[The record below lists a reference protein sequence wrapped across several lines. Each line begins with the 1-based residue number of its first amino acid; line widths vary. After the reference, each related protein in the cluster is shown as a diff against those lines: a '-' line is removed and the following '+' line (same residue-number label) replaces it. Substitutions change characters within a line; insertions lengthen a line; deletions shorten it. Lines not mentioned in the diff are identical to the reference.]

1 MKKLLVAL
9 LAITLMTS
17 PAFATNDGGKSKAR
31 KKANIERKKDNS
43 CDVKKCDPKICDP
56 KNCDP
61 KNCEFPTCTKEEK
74 CPTAKT
80 CSKNK

>member
-1 MKKLLVAL
+1 MKKLLVAI
-9 LAITLMTS
+9 LAVTLMTS
-17 PAFATNDGGKSKAR
+17 PAFAANDGGNSKAK

-43 CDVKKCDPKICDP
+43 YDVKKCDS

-61 KNCEFPTCTKEEK
+61 KNCEFPTCPKQEK
-74 CPTAKT
+74 CSTTKT